1 MAPLIL
7 NFNSRT
13 EW

>member
-7 NFNSRT
+7 ACDLI
-13 EW
+13 